1 MTVQYRKTLTVS
13 AASANAVA
21 TSQTPSGAG
30 NLTLT
35 SATVTLPNGGQR
47 PSVTSAGGDI
57 SNRTFAFTGTDRA
70 GNPMT
75 MSMTGPGAG
84 LTVVLPAT
92 MATITN
98 VAISDAAASAI
109 TVGYAAQAD
118 LNPLPL
124 DTRSSPTDISLT
136 LQNFTGAGT
145 PAATVRFTQD
155 PVQGLSGFNAG
166 FNSPG
171 LAPAYNLGNLI
182 WFNHATLVAQT
193 AAATGSYD
201 KPVVATSVFLDGNAQ
216 AASVD
221 FIVLQGTTG
230 IS

>member
-21 TSQTPSGAG
+21 TSQTPAGAG

-47 PSVTSAGGDI
+47 PSVTSAGADI
-57 SNRTFAFTGTDRA
+57 SNRTFTFTGTDRA
-70 GNPMT
+70 GNPMS

-84 LTVVLPAT
+84 LRVILPAT

-98 VAISDAAASAI
+98 VAISGVAAGAI

-124 DTRSSPTDISLT
+124 DTRSTPTNISLT
-136 LQNFTGAGT
+136 LQGFTGAGT
-145 PAATVRFTQD
+145 PAATVRFTQSV
-155 PVQGLSGFNAG
+155 VQDVVGLSG
-166 FNSPG
+166 SRST
-171 LAPAYNLGNLI
+171 YNLGTVV

-193 AAATGSYD
+193 AAATGNFD
-201 KPVVATSVFLDGNAQ
+201 KPVAATSVFLDGNDQ

-221 FIVLQGTTG
+221 FIVLQGTSG